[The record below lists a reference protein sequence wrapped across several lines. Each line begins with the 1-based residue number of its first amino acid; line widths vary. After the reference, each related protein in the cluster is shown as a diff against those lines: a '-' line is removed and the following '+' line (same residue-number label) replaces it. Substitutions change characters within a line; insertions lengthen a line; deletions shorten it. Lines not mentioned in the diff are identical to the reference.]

1 MLHTK
6 KKKGL
11 VSLSR
16 HDRTLEERRLSFFW
30 MILFI
35 IHWLLI
41 PVHPLLLCFKYT
53 KSFSFYSFFL
63 VDRWNWFIHH
73 KSSNLICSEWLLHH
87 WESFVLFLNKIGA
100 WHPWSNS
107 PLYPS
112 TVIQHLQ
119 FYRIYFHPT
128 ILSRLL
134 LLAVLSSYSA
144 ARWMSWS
151 ILVAGPRG
159 LVLTV
164 VVFSSTEHSLI
175 SRFPDIPN
183 GYTKYHVPWP
193 SFL

>member
-1 MLHTK
+1 MSLTHIISSWTCLTTRYSRRVHYLIFNVRNVGFFCYTLK

-107 PLYPS
+107 PCHYIPQQS
-112 TVIQHLQ
+112 SSAYNSIGYTSIPP
-119 FYRIYFHPT
+119 YFH
-128 ILSRLL
+128 
-134 LLAVLSSYSA
+134 VCF
-144 ARWMSWS
+144 SWLFCPH
-151 ILVAGPRG
+151 IPPHAECLGA
-159 LVLTV
+159 
-164 VVFSSTEHSLI
+164 SL
-175 SRFPDIPN
+175 
-183 GYTKYHVPWP
+183 
-193 SFL
+193 